1 MHDRCFDYFLH
12 AKNSVITVLW
22 VEFSDRRG
30 IITLY
35 IHQEHHHHHHHRCQ
49 HYHRHRRLVQLQDEE
64 LSTRSNCSSWISA
77 QPPSPRWPWVHLH
90 RCSPA
95 EKQWRGQFQMF
106 STVFFF
112 FVKKDVQY
120 CSSSVSDVHYFF
132 FVNKKMFIVQYCCF
146 RVQFV
151 SFRCSVE
158 VLFCQ
163 KRMFSIT
170 ASEFSSSIMIWKE
183 RRVVATVSFD
193 LMNYLL
199 DFIRGHY
206 QWWWHHDVVS
216 SNSNQHAAL
225 LALRS
230 KDRADAWKCQL
241 VSWEPCFAL
250 EEQFVKGT
258 YWSCDD
264 VPLDIMEFD

>member
-1 MHDRCFDYFLH
+1 MRSCQLGLIVLLGFQLSHPLLGGLECISIDAHQL
-12 AKNSVITVLW
+12 KNNGGDS
-22 VEFSDRRG
+22 F
-30 IITLY
+30 
-35 IHQEHHHHHHHRCQ
+35 
-49 HYHRHRRLVQLQDEE
+49 
-64 LSTRSNCSSWISA
+64 
-77 QPPSPRWPWVHLH
+77 
-90 RCSPA
+90 RCSVL
-95 EKQWRGQFQMF
+95 F
-106 STVFFF
+106 FFF

>member
-49 HYHRHRRLVQLQDEE
+49 HYHRHRRLVQLQDESCQLGLIVLLGFQ
-64 LSTRSNCSSWISA
+64 LSHPLLGGLECISIDA
-77 QPPSPRWPWVHLH
+77 HQLKNNGGDSF
-90 RCSPA
+90 RCSVLFFFLSKRMFNTA
-95 EKQWRGQFQMF
+95 VRQFQMF
-106 STVFFF
+106 IT
-112 FVKKDVQY
+112 
-120 CSSSVSDVHYFF
+120 FF
-132 FVNKKMFIVQYCCF
+132 FVNKKMFIVQYCCL

-183 RRVVATVSFD
+183 RRRVVATVSFD

-250 EEQFVKGT
+250 EEHFVKGT

-264 VPLDIMEFD
+264 VPLDIMELD